1 MKKLA
6 SILVF
11 VLVFTLS
18 TEAQKK
24 RDPKRPQLTVA
35 QYTDLTVKK
44 MTLALD
50 LSERQQNQ
58 VKPLIAL
65 KMTERKEFMEK
76 RKEAR
81 KENKKPTSDAVFAM
95 KNKMLDNRIAMKKN
109 MKEILNKEQF
119 EKFEKM
125 NKNRK
130 MKGKMMMKKKERKNS
145 EERKKREDK

>member
-1 MKKLA
+1 MKKIA

-11 VLVFTLS
+11 VLAFTLS

-24 RDPKRPQLTVA
+24 RDHKRPQLTVE
-35 QYTDLTVKK
+35 QYTDLTIKK

-81 KENKKPTSDAVFAM
+81 KENKKPTSDEIFAM

-125 NKNRK
+125 NKKRK
-130 MKGKMMMKKKERKNS
+130 MKGKMMKKKGRKNG
-145 EERKKREDK
+145 EERKKRDNK

>member
-11 VLVFTLS
+11 VLAFTLS

-24 RDPKRPQLTVA
+24 RDHKRPQLTVE

-65 KMTERKEFMEK
+65 KMKERKDFMEK

-81 KENKKPTSDAVFAM
+81 EENKKPTSDAIFAM
-95 KNKMLDNRIAMKKN
+95 KSKMLDNRIAMKKN

-125 NKNRK
+125 NKKRK
-130 MKGKMMMKKKERKNS
+130 MKGKMMMKKKGRKNG
-145 EERKKREDK
+145 EERKRRDDK